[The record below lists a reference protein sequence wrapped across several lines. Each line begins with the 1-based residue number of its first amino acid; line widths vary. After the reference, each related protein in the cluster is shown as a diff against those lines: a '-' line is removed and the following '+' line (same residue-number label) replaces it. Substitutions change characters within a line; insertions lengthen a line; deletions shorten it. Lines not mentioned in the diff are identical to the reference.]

1 MLWNDAGDE
10 HLYIAVKEPDGYKG
24 KIQTTQWGTWPTFAS
39 WNWEGHEG
47 KPIEVEVY
55 SHYPMVRLYLNDQL
69 IEEKPV
75 AEMKAVFSLAYTP
88 GVLKAGLAY
97 GWKACGSPP
106 YCG

>member
-88 GVLKAGLAY
+88 GVSAMGR
-97 GWKACGSPP
+97 
-106 YCG
+106 